1 MIEIV
6 LSRPTAR
13 ANVATQIDFLELAAL
28 IDPSGR
34 VRIDTLIGDR
44 ALQAEEAEVNI
55 GNADRADD
63 EFIGSIENEYDY
75 RTGMLGESYP
85 FRMSEDAEELTYQNP
100 DNDPLAGSYLVC
112 LIASHIGGKAD
123 LRLEIPHEQG
133 LYAEIITQM
142 RNRVFQMIGTIALA
156 GCAGGPAVSVGWPR
170 VESETIIKTM
180 NRAFGRGF
188 PIQIRAEP
196 NYTVLR
202 GVRDDG
208 VDVIAWEHVDPPPS
222 PSVWFGQIASGRDWR
237 DKTVTERATR
247 FAEGFLCA
255 VPTNK
260 NHATIIPFHLD
271 DNAPDTRA
279 LRHRHGHILDRIRL
293 TRDFKSG
300 LNLIEEEIEIDE
312 SENTQIALDWVNEF
326 VQGLQNLF
334 GET

>member
-6 LSRPTAR
+6 LSRPSAR

-28 IDPSGR
+28 IDASGR
-34 VRIDTLIGDR
+34 VRIDTLIEDR
-44 ALQAEEAEVNI
+44 ALQAEEEEVDI
-55 GNADRADD
+55 GNADREGD

-75 RTGMLGESYP
+75 RTRMLGESYP

-100 DNDPLAGSYLVC
+100 GNGPVAGSYLVC
-112 LIASHIGGKAD
+112 LIASHIGSRAD
-123 LRLEIPHEQG
+123 LRLEIPSERG
-133 LYAEIITQM
+133 LDSDIITRM

-156 GCAGGPAVSVGWPR
+156 GCAKGPAVSVGWPR
-170 VESETIIKTM
+170 VENETIIETM
-180 NRAFGRGF
+180 NRAFERGF

-196 NYTVLR
+196 NYTVLS

-208 VDVIAWEHVDPPPS
+208 VDVVAWENVDLPPS

-237 DKTVTERATR
+237 NKTVTERATR

-271 DNAPDTRA
+271 DSAPDTRT
-279 LRHRHGHILDRIRL
+279 LHHRHGHILDRIRL
-293 TRDFKSG
+293 NRNFKSG
-300 LNLIEEEIEIDE
+300 INLIEEEIEMDE
-312 SENTQIALDWVNEF
+312 SENIQIALDWVNEF
-326 VQGLQNLF
+326 VQELQNLF
-334 GET
+334 EAT